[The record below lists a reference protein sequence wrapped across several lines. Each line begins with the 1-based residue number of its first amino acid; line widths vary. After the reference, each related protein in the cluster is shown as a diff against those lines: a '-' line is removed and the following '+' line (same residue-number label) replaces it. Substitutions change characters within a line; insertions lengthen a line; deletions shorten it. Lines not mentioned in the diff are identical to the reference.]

1 MQLAEAEELEAAIAA
16 EREEA
21 EALRAQLGHLESQ
34 TAAQV
39 WWGLLLSK
47 IGSAAACCSLWR
59 ARLPQPT
66 AAPAM
71 PASTPT
77 HSIPCPLAG
86 GACGGQ
92 CALPVHRPVVR

>member
-1 MQLAEAEELEAAIAA
+1 MLYPAPPMQLAEAEELEAAIAA

-47 IGSAAACCSLWR
+47 NRFSSCVLQLVAC
-59 ARLPQPT
+59 
-66 AAPAM
+66 
-71 PASTPT
+71 
-77 HSIPCPLAG
+77 
-86 GACGGQ
+86 
-92 CALPVHRPVVR
+92 